1 MLSVKCYSFIHEKR
15 DMCKVEEYKT
25 TDLTLKI
32 LLPNLR
38 CSPRSVTNYRFR
50 FIIQE
55 GARSK

>member
-32 LLPNLR
+32 LSPNLR
-38 CSPRSVTNYRFR
+38 CSPQSITNYRFR
-50 FIIQE
+50 FIIRE
-55 GARSK
+55 GAQSK